1 MVIKIYARKVV
12 TPSISLLM
20 ASVGIIFLMG
30 AFTMVNGQTSGG
42 TIHGTVKEAD
52 TSIPLGGI
60 NVVIVET
67 SQGTKTL
74 SVE

>member
-1 MVIKIYARKVV
+1 MVIKINVRKVI
-12 TPSISLLM
+12 TQSISLLM
-20 ASVGIIFLMG
+20 SSVGLIFLLG
-30 AFTMVNGQTSGG
+30 VFTMVNGQTSGG